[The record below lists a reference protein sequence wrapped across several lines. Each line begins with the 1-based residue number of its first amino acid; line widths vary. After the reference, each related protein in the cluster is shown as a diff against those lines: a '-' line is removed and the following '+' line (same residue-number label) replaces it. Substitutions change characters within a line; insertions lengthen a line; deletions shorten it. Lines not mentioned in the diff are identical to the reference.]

1 MEYDQKMRQLYQ
13 DTKTELDGKKAS
25 LEADEASL
33 ISEREALNQER
44 ETLEQEN
51 AELLEQKKE
60 LDKLKADLKKQQA
73 RVASQQAAS
82 AADLQAYVDQLASSS
97 DTITTYEEKIE
108 AKRAYYEELLAKK
121 KQLEAEEERRKA
133 EQEANN
139 TGGGIMEGDSG
150 IDHGMNVDIS
160 DEEYTLLAAI
170 IYCEAG
176 GESYEGQLAVGY
188 VIMNRVR
195 SNKFPNSITG
205 VVYQTNQF
213 SPVGSGRLATIL
225 AMEADPDV
233 KGKVTDSC
241 RRAAAEV
248 LSGSSNVGESLF
260 FRTHKPVPQLE
271 ENLKANEV
279 PYYIIGGHIFYH
291 RWVAY

>member
-1 MEYDQKMRQLYQ
+1 
-13 DTKTELDGKKAS
+13 
-25 LEADEASL
+25 
-33 ISEREALNQER
+33 
-44 ETLEQEN
+44 
-51 AELLEQKKE
+51 
-60 LDKLKADLKKQQA
+60 
-73 RVASQQAAS
+73 
-82 AADLQAYVDQLASSS
+82 
-97 DTITTYEEKIE
+97 
-108 AKRAYYEELLAKK
+108 
-121 KQLEAEEERRKA
+121 
-133 EQEANN
+133 
-139 TGGGIMEGDSG
+139 MEGDSG

-188 VIMNRVR
+188 VI
-195 SNKFPNSITG
+195 
-205 VVYQTNQF
+205 
-213 SPVGSGRLATIL
+213 
-225 AMEADPDV
+225 MEADPDV